1 MNTVNH
7 PFVFTVMLSPL
18 CGLFCLTALVGH
30 GPSRQASPI
39 EWVTRAVS
47 APKVSFHKFQ
57 SKAAKT
63 DVSYH
68 LYTPTDYQKDPA
80 KRFPVVYWLHG
91 SGGGLGGISQV
102 AKHFD
107 EAIEAGK
114 VPPFLVVFVNGMPNG
129 MYVDWKDGSVPI
141 EQVIVKDLIPH
152 IDKEF
157 RTVADRNGRLLDGF
171 SMGGYGSARLGFKY
185 PELFGAMSIVGAGP
199 MQANL
204 LNAPRAGRA
213 RAQEVL
219 NRVYGGDPDYFLAVS
234 PLKLAEK
241 NADKV
246 AKGSLVRMVIGADD
260 NTLPANEDF
269 HKHLESLKAPHT
281 WKVLPGIGHD
291 PMGVLRA
298 MGDWNW
304 EFYRAAFAGKS

>member
-1 MNTVNH
+1 
-7 PFVFTVMLSPL
+7 MLSSL
-18 CGLFCLTALVGH
+18 CGLFCLSALMGQ
-30 GPSRQASPI
+30 GPSRQAPV
-39 EWVTRAVS
+39 EWVTRAIV
-47 APKVSFHKFQ
+47 APKVSFHKFD

-63 DVSYH
+63 EVSYH
-68 LYTPTDYQKDPA
+68 LYTPTDYQKDPE
-80 KRFPVVYWLHG
+80 KRFPAVYWLHG
-91 SGGGLGGISQV
+91 SGGGLTGIPQL

-114 VPPFLVVFVNGMPNG
+114 VPPCLVVFVNGTPNG
-129 MYVDWKDGSVPI
+129 MYVDWKDGSAPM
-141 EQVIVKDLIPH
+141 EQVMVKDLIPH
-152 IDKEF
+152 IDKVF
-157 RTVADRNGRLLDGF
+157 RTVADRKGRLLDGF

-185 PELFGAMSIVGAGP
+185 PELFAAMSIVGAGP

-241 NADKV
+241 NAEKV

-269 HKHLESLKAPHT
+269 HKHLESLKVPHT
-281 WKVLPGIGHD
+281 WKVLPGVGHD

-304 EFYRAAFAGKS
+304 EFYRAAFSKKKG

>member
-1 MNTVNH
+1 MI
-7 PFVFTVMLSPL
+7 PFL
-18 CGLFCLTALVGH
+18 ALVSLGC
-30 GPSRQASPI
+30 GWIQESARATNQQPAV
-39 EWVTRAVS
+39 EWVTRAVT

-63 DVSYH
+63 EVSYH
-68 LYTPTDYQKDPA
+68 LYTPSDYQKDPT

-91 SGGGLGGISQV
+91 SGGGLGGIPQL

-107 EAIEAGK
+107 DAIESGK
-114 VPPFLVVFVNGMPNG
+114 TPPFLVVFVNGMPNG
-129 MYVDWKDGSVPI
+129 MYVDWKDGSVPM
-141 EQVIVKDLIPH
+141 EQVIVQDLIPH

-234 PLKLAEK
+234 PVKLAEK
-241 NADKV
+241 NAEKV
-246 AKGSLVRMVIGADD
+246 AKGSQVRMVIGADD
-260 NTLPANEDF
+260 NTLPANEEF
-269 HKHLESLKAPHT
+269 HKHLESLKVPHT